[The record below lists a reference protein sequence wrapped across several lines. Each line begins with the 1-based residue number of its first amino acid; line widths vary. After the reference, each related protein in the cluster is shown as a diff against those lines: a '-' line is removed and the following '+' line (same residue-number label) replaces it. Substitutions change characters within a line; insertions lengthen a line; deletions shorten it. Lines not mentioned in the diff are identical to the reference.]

1 MRALTFQGAKSV
13 RLDEVPKPSLQGPDE
28 ALVRVTTGAICGS
41 DLHLYH
47 ERVPIQPG
55 AVLGHEFVGVV
66 EEVGEHV
73 TRVKP
78 GDRVVACFFTY
89 CGHCFYC
96 RRGWFSQCDQKGVF
110 GYGEH
115 FGNLGGGQA
124 EYCVAPFANYTLEPI
139 PAAVSD
145 EQALFVGDILAT
157 GFFGAERAGIEPGD
171 SVAVIGCGPVG
182 LMAVMSARLL
192 GAARI
197 LAVDMVPARLEA
209 AQRLGAVPIDGRS
222 VHASQAVHDETAG
235 QGADRAI
242 EAVGLAASIETAIH
256 SVRRGGTVS
265 VVGVPDTTAGDFPFM
280 KVWWDD
286 LTFTGGVCN
295 VPAYM
300 RQLLDLIEAG
310 RLDPAQIVSH
320 RMSLDEGVRAYEMF
334 DSREATKILLT
345 P

>member
-1 MRALTFQGAKSV
+1 VRALTFQGPQTV
-13 RLDEVPKPSLQGPDE
+13 RLEEVAKPTLRGPDE

-47 ERVPIQPG
+47 QRIPIQPG

-66 EEVGEHV
+66 EEVGAHV

-89 CGHCFYC
+89 CGRCYYC
-96 RRGWFSQCDQKGVF
+96 RRGWFSQCESKTVF

-124 EYCVAPFANYTLEPI
+124 EYCVAPNADHTLEHI

-157 GFFGAERAGIEPGD
+157 GFFGAERAGVAPGD

-182 LMAVMSARLL
+182 LMAIMSARLM

-197 LAVDMVPARLEA
+197 LAVDMVDSRLEA
-209 AQRLGAVPIDGRS
+209 ARRLGALPLDGRS
-222 VHASQAVHDETAG
+222 GHASKAIKAETSG
-235 QGADRAI
+235 HGVDRAI
-242 EAVGLAASIETAIH
+242 EAVGLAATIETAIH
-256 SVRRGGTVS
+256 SVRKGGTVS
-265 VVGVPDTTAGDFPFM
+265 VVGVPDTTAGEFPYM

-286 LTFTGGVCN
+286 ITFTGGVCN

-320 RMSLDEGVRAYEMF
+320 RMKLEEGVRAYEMF